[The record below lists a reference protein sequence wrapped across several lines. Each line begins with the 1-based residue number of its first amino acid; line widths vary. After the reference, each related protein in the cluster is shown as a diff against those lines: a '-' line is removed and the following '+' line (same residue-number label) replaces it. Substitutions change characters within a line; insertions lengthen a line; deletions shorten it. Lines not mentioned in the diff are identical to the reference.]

1 MASTDTFLRT
11 VLIIIAAILLI
22 PFLMMVFMMPIMGI
36 WGWGHMWNGGMWN
49 GTGATWM
56 WLVMW
61 LVMLAIVGG
70 LGYFIYRAIRR
81 HPERE
86 TDTALEEVRVAYAR
100 GDLSDEEF
108 EERRERLQRRE

>member
-1 MASTDTFLRT
+1 
-11 VLIIIAAILLI
+11 
-22 PFLMMVFMMPIMGI
+22 
-36 WGWGHMWNGGMWN
+36 
-49 GTGATWM
+49 
-56 WLVMW
+56 MW

-70 LGYFIYRAIRR
+70 LGYLIYRTIRR

-100 GDLSDEEF
+100 GNLSDEEF